1 MEFLGNVTIPKV
13 TEYKN
18 VSVSSPLSG
27 DGSSANPIEAP
38 AVVYDTEPT
47 YTTLWETTT
56 PFANGYA
63 ITLNDSIDN
72 YDELIYYGS
81 ADRGGN
87 ATVRVMTEY
96 PVCPGHS
103 NAGGPFICNTWQTGN
118 AYWLCNGT
126 QVWISGT
133 SGFISASYYW
143 GMQNGGTGFEA
154 NRYTTAR
161 NADVHPYKIVGVK
174 Y

>member
-1 MEFLGNVTIPKV
+1 MQQLGNIVIPKEP
-13 TEYKN
+13 EYRP
-18 VSVSSPLSG
+18 VSASSPLNG
-27 DGSSANPIEAP
+27 NGSSALPLSAP
-38 AVVYDTEPT
+38 TAVYDSEPT
-47 YTTLWETTT
+47 YTLLWSATN
-56 PFANGYA
+56 PFANGYSF
-63 ITLNDSIDN
+63 TLNDSIDN
-72 YDELIYYGS
+72 YDEIIYYGS

-87 ATVRVMTEY
+87 TTVRVMTEY
-96 PVCPGHS
+96 PVVPGHI

-126 QVWISGT
+126 QCWISGT
-133 SGFISASYYW
+133 SGYVSASYYW
-143 GMQNGGTGFEA
+143 GMANGSTGFEA

>member
-1 MEFLGNVTIPKV
+1 MEFLGNVVLPKEA
-13 TEYKN
+13 EYQ
-18 VSVSSPLSG
+18 SVSAKSPFIG
-27 DGSSANPIEAP
+27 DGTSAQPLTAP
-38 AVVYDTEPT
+38 DTMYDSEPT
-47 YTTLWETTT
+47 YTLLWSADTI
-56 PFANGYA
+56 FRNQYS
-63 ITLNDSIDN
+63 ITLNDDIEN

-87 ATVRVMTEY
+87 ATVRVMSEY
-96 PVCPGHS
+96 PVCPGHI

-126 QVWISGT
+126 QVWVSGT
-133 SGFISASYYW
+133 SGYVCDSYYW

>member
-1 MEFLGNVTIPKV
+1 MEFLGNVVIPKE
-13 TEYKN
+13 TEYQ
-18 VSVSSPLSG
+18 SVSAKSPLNG
-27 DGSSANPIEAP
+27 DGTSAQPLTAP
-38 AVVYDTEPT
+38 DTIYDSEPT
-47 YTTLWETTT
+47 YTTLWETDT
-56 PFANGYA
+56 PFRNEYSF
-63 ITLNDSIDN
+63 TLNDNIEN
-72 YDELIYYGS
+72 YDEVIYYGS

-96 PVCPGHS
+96 PVCPGHI

-133 SGFISASYYW
+133 SGYVCDSYYW

>member
-1 MEFLGNVTIPKV
+1 MQQLGKIVIPKEP
-13 TEYKN
+13 EYRI
-18 VSVSSPLSG
+18 VSASSPLNG
-27 DGSSANPIEAP
+27 NGSSAQPLSAP
-38 AVVYDTEPT
+38 TAVYDSEPT
-47 YTTLWETTT
+47 YTLLWSAAN
-56 PFANGYA
+56 PFANGYSF
-63 ITLNDSIDN
+63 TLNDSIDN
-72 YDELIYYGS
+72 YDEIIYYGS

-87 ATVRVMTEY
+87 TTVRVMTEY
-96 PVCPGHS
+96 PVVPGHI

-126 QVWISGT
+126 QCWISGT
-133 SGFISASYYW
+133 SGYVSASYYW